1 MSRTNWFTPEPNV
14 ISALIPHFTSDEDV
28 EAALPQPP
36 QTSGATHPAVSKRS
50 NPAKS
55 WQYLIYKHMIIN
67 NWNSRNLLPT
77 FSIYNWSK
85 AEFWKFTKKEK
96 IRTPKGVSEK
106 HGLTFDQSWFSKKAI
121 LGVLIRNGRT
131 LKRTKE
137 LLSIR
142 KCPHVQVFTIFTELI
157 DWIQG
162 INKSP
167 SCRTYLHIHESVG
180 SINMFLKISLN
191 TEANELL

>member
-1 MSRTNWFTPEPNV
+1 MRLLVSRTNWFTAEPSV

-28 EAALPQPP
+28 EATLPQPP
-36 QTSGATHPAVSKRS
+36 QTTGATHQAVSKRS

-55 WQYLIYKHMIIN
+55 WESLIYIQIIIN
-67 NWNSRNLLPT
+67 HWNSRNLLPT

-85 AEFWKFTKKEK
+85 AEFWKFTKKK
-96 IRTPKGVSEK
+96 QKKRKK
-106 HGLTFDQSWFSKKAI
+106 HGLTFDQSLFSKKAVS
-121 LGVLIRNGRT
+121 GVLTRDGWT

-142 KCPHVQVFTIFTELI
+142 KCDHVQVFSIFTELI
-157 DWIQG
+157 DWIQR
-162 INKSP
+162 INKST
-167 SCRTYLHIHESVG
+167 SCRTSLHIHESVG

-191 TEANELL
+191 MEANELL